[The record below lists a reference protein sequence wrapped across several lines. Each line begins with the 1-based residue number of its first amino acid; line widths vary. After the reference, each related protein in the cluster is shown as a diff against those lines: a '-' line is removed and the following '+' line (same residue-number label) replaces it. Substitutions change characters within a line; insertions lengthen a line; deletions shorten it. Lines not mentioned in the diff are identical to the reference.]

1 MFQFNGFHL
10 NNIYCVILRAVYRGG
25 RTKGEHL
32 GAKGQEERK
41 DFEMGVGGVQLQSKK
56 EQLQTQ
62 GRADTGRN
70 AAGGG
75 DPSADDLKND
85 VSAG

>member
-1 MFQFNGFHL
+1 M
-10 NNIYCVILRAVYRGG
+10 
-25 RTKGEHL
+25 
-32 GAKGQEERK
+32 RK

-75 DPSADDLKND
+75 DPSADDLEE
-85 VSAG
+85 

>member
-1 MFQFNGFHL
+1 M
-10 NNIYCVILRAVYRGG
+10 YRGG

>member
-1 MFQFNGFHL
+1 MH
-10 NNIYCVILRAVYRGG
+10 RGG

-32 GAKGQEERK
+32 GAKGREEKK
-41 DFEMGVGGVQLQSKK
+41 DFEMGVGGVQLQSKE

-62 GRADTGRN
+62 GREDMGRN

-75 DPSADDLKND
+75 E
-85 VSAG
+85 